1 MKLIY
6 SLIISVL
13 IILPLKMAQA
23 DLAAN
28 LTANLSLTAE
38 QEQAWL
44 ARLKNFYFPNKEIV
58 WDESVISLQAPQRAE
73 DGALVPIHIQA
84 GFPQSPERYI
94 QSLHIIIDNNPNP
107 LAGKFKLTSL
117 LAKADLD
124 LLIRVDAYS
133 PVRIVAETND
143 GKLYMSGRY
152 VKATGGCSAPPPTKV
167 DEQRLGDMRFST
179 TNATNTTTASGL
191 EQAMPTRLSIM
202 HPNLSGLQRDQVT
215 TLPIPPRYI
224 KAIEV
229 KLDEQLVFSAE
240 TDISI
245 SENPNFQFYLTAGKS
260 GILTATIVDTD
271 GETFNHQ
278 EKISPSGKGLP
289 VSPS

>member
-6 SLIISVL
+6 SLLVSIL
-13 IILPLKMAQA
+13 IIFPTQTVQA

-28 LTANLSLTAE
+28 LTANLSLTAD
-38 QEQAWL
+38 QEQAWSS
-44 ARLKNFYFPNKEIV
+44 RLKNFYFPNKEIA

-107 LAGKFKLTSL
+107 LAGKFKLTPL

-133 PVRIVAETND
+133 PVRVVAETND

-152 VKATGGCSAPPPTKV
+152 VKASGGCSAPPPTQV
-167 DEQRLGDMRFST
+167 DDKRLGDMRFST
-179 TNATNTTTASGL
+179 ATPGSTSSTD
-191 EQAMPTRLSIM
+191 QATQTRLSIV

-224 KAIEV
+224 KTIEV
-229 KLDEQLVFSAE
+229 KLDDQLVFSAE

-260 GILTATIVDTD
+260 GILAATITDTD
-271 GETFNHQ
+271 GKTFTHQ
-278 EKISPSGKGLP
+278 EKIEQSGRDTP
-289 VSPS
+289 VSPT

>member
-1 MKLIY
+1 MKFIYLLIV
-6 SLIISVL
+6 SIFSMLVFK
-13 IILPLKMAQA
+13 PVQA

-44 ARLKNFYFPNKEIV
+44 SRLKNFYFHDKEIA

-73 DGALVPIHIQA
+73 DGALVPIRIQA
-84 GFPQSPERYI
+84 GFPQTAEHYI
-94 QSLHIIIDNNPNP
+94 QNLHLIIDNNPNP
-107 LAGKFKLTSL
+107 LAGKFKLTPL
-117 LAKADLD
+117 LAQANLD

-133 PVRIVAETND
+133 PVRVVVETNE

-152 VKATGGCSAPPPTKV
+152 VKASGGCSAPPPTKIDDKRV
-167 DEQRLGDMRFST
+167 GNMRFST
-179 TNATNTTTASGL
+179 VNTPHATS
-191 EQAMPTRLSIM
+191 QARQTRLSIV

-229 KLDEQLVFSAE
+229 KLDDQLVFSAE

-245 SENPNFQFYLTAGKS
+245 SENPNFQFSLAPGKV
-260 GILTATIVDTD
+260 GILAATITDTD
-271 GETFNHQ
+271 GKTFTHQ
-278 EKISPSGKGLP
+278 EKIEPAGNNPPAVPSQ
-289 VSPS
+289 

>member
-1 MKLIY
+1 MKFICHLIV
-6 SLIISVL
+6 SFWLILSFSS
-13 IILPLKMAQA
+13 AQA
-23 DLAAN
+23 DLAAK

-44 ARLKNFYFPNKEIV
+44 SRLKNFYFPDKDIT
-58 WDESVISLQAPQRAE
+58 WDESIISLQAPVRAE

-84 GFPQSPERYI
+84 GFPQTAEHYI

-107 LAGKFKLTSL
+107 LAGKFKLTPL
-117 LAKADLD
+117 LAQANLD

-133 PVRIVAETND
+133 PVRVIAETND
-143 GKLYMSGRY
+143 GKLYMTGRY
-152 VKATGGCSAPPPTKV
+152 VKASGGCSAPPPTKL
-167 DEQRLGDMRFST
+167 DEKHIGDMRFST
-179 TNATNTTTASGL
+179 ATP
-191 EQAMPTRLSIM
+191 EQQIVPATRLSIV

-229 KLDEQLVFSAE
+229 KLDNQLVFSAE

-245 SENPNFQFYLTAGKS
+245 SENPDFQFYLSSGKS
-260 GILTATIVDTD
+260 GILSATITDTD
-271 GETFNHQ
+271 GKTFTHQ
-278 EKISPSGKGLP
+278 QKIESSGAQVGTP
-289 VSPS
+289 TATSS